1 MSGCKINFHDTKIEI
16 LLSFYLCMIEGFTFF
31 RYNTDVS
38 GTGDRKKKLK
48 VSYVTVKD
56 VKPNITNANEFKMG
70 RYYFVGK
77 RIIKKPCFYC
87 ENCHSKFSIEVIKAI
102 EKSKI

>member
-48 VSYVTVKD
+48 VS
-56 VKPNITNANEFKMG
+56 
-70 RYYFVGK
+70 
-77 RIIKKPCFYC
+77 
-87 ENCHSKFSIEVIKAI
+87 
-102 EKSKI
+102 

>member
-1 MSGCKINFHDTKIEI
+1 MSQVQYDFKFSSMLF
-16 LLSFYLCMIEGFTFF
+16 LL
-31 RYNTDVS
+31 
-38 GTGDRKKKLK
+38 KKHFCPKCISRKLK

-87 ENCHSKFSIEVIKAI
+87 ENCHSKFSIEDIKAI
-102 EKSKI
+102 EKSKN